1 MKSYFKQTK
10 KSSCFNVEKLH
21 FFFYYFFFL
30 PPQGKPVSFSKESFH
45 AALNSQ
51 SEEKDKESTEL
62 LKGTPL
68 PC

>member
-1 MKSYFKQTK
+1 MLKSFI
-10 KSSCFNVEKLH
+10 
-21 FFFYYFFFL
+21 FFFFIIFFFS
-30 PPQGKPVSFSKESFH
+30 PPQGKPVTFSKESFH